1 VINKDVY
8 KCQRQCLWPH
18 AFYHRLINR
27 NSCWTRYTQLL
38 HTVFFG
44 RSSYQ
49 PQALLYLNAGNALN
63 RPFLSRDS
71 AASLCRLSR
80 LCIYQN
86 ESIKQSIDQSLF
98 AQLATETAMQN
109 KADARGQDS
118 ETYSTDHC
126 PKSKN
131 K

>member
-1 VINKDVY
+1 LADQVT
-8 KCQRQCLWPH
+8 
-18 AFYHRLINR
+18 NR
-27 NSCWTRYTQLL
+27 KRYCTSMQET
-38 HTVFFG
+38 HWIG
-44 RSSYQ
+44 R
-49 PQALLYLNAGNALN
+49 
-63 RPFLSRDS
+63 F
-71 AASLCRLSR
+71 CRAIVRR
-80 LCIYQN
+80 LCVVCHVCVFYQN